1 MKKVGIVGGMGPES
15 TIEYYNKIVYGY
27 QEKHSKDYFPNMVI
41 ESINIFEMLE
51 LCKTKDFDALTEL
64 LLKAIKNVAAS
75 GADFAALAA
84 NTPHIVFE
92 ALKEKSPIPLISIVE
107 ETYKKVEKDKLKVV
121 GLLGTSVT
129 MDADFFKKP
138 FRDNGIKIVV
148 PEEIIR
154 NFINDKITN
163 ELEYG
168 IIKDSTKQKIIKII
182 KELKEREKVEGI
194 ILGCTELPF
203 LLKDVEFSL
212 NVYDTMEIHVN
223 SILSNIINLKA

>member
-27 QEKHSKDYFPNMVI
+27 QKKHPKDYFPNMVI

-51 LCKTKDFDALTEL
+51 LCKTKDFYALTEL
-64 LLKAIKNVAAS
+64 LLNAIKNVAAS
-75 GADFAALAA
+75 GADFAVLAA

-92 ALKEKSPIPLISIVE
+92 ELKEKSPIPLISIVE
-107 ETYKKVEKDKLKVV
+107 ETYKKVEEDKLKVV
-121 GLLGTSVT
+121 GLLGTSFT
-129 MDADFFKKP
+129 MDADFLKKP
-138 FRDNGIKIVV
+138 FRDNGIKIVI
-148 PEEIIR
+148 PEETIR
-154 NFINDKITN
+154 DFINDKITK

-168 IIKDSTKQKIIKII
+168 IIKDDTKQKFIQII

-194 ILGCTELPF
+194 ILGCTELPL
-203 LLKDVEFSL
+203 LLKDVELSL

-223 SILSNIINLKA
+223 SILSNIINLK

>member
-1 MKKVGIVGGMGPES
+1 M
-15 TIEYYNKIVYGY
+15 
-27 QEKHSKDYFPNMVI
+27 H
-41 ESINIFEMLE
+41 L
-51 LCKTKDFDALTEL
+51 
-64 LLKAIKNVAAS
+64 
-75 GADFAALAA
+75 
-84 NTPHIVFE
+84 
-92 ALKEKSPIPLISIVE
+92 
-107 ETYKKVEKDKLKVV
+107 
-121 GLLGTSVT
+121 
-129 MDADFFKKP
+129 KKP

-194 ILGCTELPF
+194 ILGCTELPL